1 MSEAIGFIGIGAM
14 GKPIAK
20 RLIEAGYRV
29 SVYNRTPSKAAPL
42 VEQGAR
48 QAASPAEAVESG
60 GIAITMLSNDEA
72 AEAVTLGDDGV
83 LAKLGNGVH
92 ISMSTI
98 SPDCTRRLASRHDA
112 QGGHYVAAP
121 VFGRPDAA
129 AAGKLWVVQAGP
141 EEAKQRT
148 APLFEAFSQGVYD
161 YGNDPSVANVVKLAG
176 NFLIASAMEAMAEAF
191 TLAEKNGVD
200 RQTMAGM
207 FADTLFGC
215 PIYKNYG
222 AMIAEQRYS
231 PPGFTVDLGFKD
243 MDLVRQISA
252 SVQAPMPFVSALL
265 NRMLALRARGRGG
278 LDWSAVGHGVSEDAG
293 TA

>member
-14 GKPIAK
+14 GQPIAS
-20 RLIEAGYRV
+20 RLIDAGHRV
-29 SVYNRTPSKAAPL
+29 SVYNRTASKAAAL

-48 QAASPAEAVESG
+48 LADSPADAVEPG
-60 GIAITMLSNDEA
+60 GIAITMLANDEA
-72 AEAVTLGDDGV
+72 VEAVTLGDEG
-83 LAKLGNGVH
+83 LLTKLGNGTHV
-92 ISMSTI
+92 SMSTI
-98 SPDCTRRLASRHDA
+98 SPDCAQRLAARHAA

-129 AAGKLWVVQAGP
+129 AAGKLWIVLAGG
-141 EEAKQRT
+141 AAVKQRIT
-148 APLFEAFSQGVYD
+148 PLFEAVSQGVYD
-161 YGNDPSVANVVKLAG
+161 YGEEPHAANVVKLAG

-200 RQTMAGM
+200 RQRMATMFGE
-207 FADTLFGC
+207 TLFAC

-231 PPGFTVDLGFKD
+231 PPGFTLDLGFKD
-243 MDLVRQISA
+243 MDLVRQASA
-252 SVQAPMPFVSALL
+252 KAQAPMPFVSALL
-265 NRMLALRARGRGG
+265 NRMLALRARGQGG
-278 LDWSAVGHGVSEDAG
+278 LDWSAVGRGVSEDAG